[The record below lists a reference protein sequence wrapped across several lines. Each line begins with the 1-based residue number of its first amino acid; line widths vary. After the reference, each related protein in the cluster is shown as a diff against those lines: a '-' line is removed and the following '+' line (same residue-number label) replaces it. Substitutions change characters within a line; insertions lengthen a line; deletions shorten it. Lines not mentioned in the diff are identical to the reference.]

1 MDDLYNNKM
10 YLQLKKS
17 FIIMLKKCNNIKI
30 LYLIKYEMVYT
41 IYKLEI
47 FVFIT
52 VDFILNKKYIYHY

>member
-41 IYKLEI
+41 FYKLEI